1 MNRTKTLQLLQT
13 VVGVITLNINGEEK
27 VFTVFYG
34 GAMYPWIDNKMLVM
48 PEAKYNEMLKNFFKG
63 DGQEYIVPSST
74 QIAQD
79 RATVINNYRAG
90 LYLNPDAV
98 PNIANNVN
106 HINDYHEDND
116 LERPKDHLEDYTEKE
131 TEVPEENLINH
142 AENDFFDK
150 EQEPEK
156 DSTDSDAED
165 YQDKEEEAYLENNAQ
180 NNQNQEIQGELHLY
194 ENDVVTE
201 EQNEDESELKNTQ
214 ENDVVAENYDD
225 AETNI
230 GDVRDNETYIS
241 NKELENNTEA
251 TSSQE
256 EISGEHETL
265 PIDQIEEKISD
276 SEEVDEENTN
286 YEDNNEFL
294 KEAELKIS
302 ELNKENEIL
311 KEQIVEIK
319 AFYREIK
326 NENSE
331 NLTQK
336 IDALINES
344 QKPNRELIDIKNKI
358 AELNTIKNTPD
369 EKLSQ
374 LSNNLQDLIK
384 RNESVN
390 LDQIK
395 NLVDEQNSMMSKQN
409 NTIQELTKTVESQKT
424 IIDNFQAKMD
434 KTEKAEKRRVAKT
447 WIIMIFGIIAMVG
460 VMVCTQ
466 LFLPRAESAI
476 TLDPNTDA
484 EIHIVV
490 HNEDGTD
497 SFERIGSLI
506 IKNGKVQLS
515 D

>member
-13 VVGVITLNINGEEK
+13 VVGVITLNINGEER

-63 DGQEYIVPSST
+63 EGQEYIVPSST

-90 LYLNPDAV
+90 LYLNPDAA
-98 PNIANNVN
+98 PDIANNAN
-106 HINDYHEDND
+106 HINNHYESDD
-116 LERPKDHLEDYTEKE
+116 LERPENHLEDYTEKE
-131 TEVPEENLINH
+131 TGVSEDISINH
-142 AENDFFDK
+142 TENDFFDK
-150 EQEPEK
+150 KQEPEK
-156 DSTDSDAED
+156 VLTDSDVES
-165 YQDKEEEAYLENNAQ
+165 YQDKEETYLESNAQ
-180 NNQNQEIQGELHLY
+180 NNQNQEVQDESHLY
-194 ENDVVTE
+194 ENNIATE
-201 EQNEDESELKNTQ
+201 KKDEDEQKNIQ
-214 ENDVVAENYDD
+214 ENDVVAENYND

-230 GDVRDNETYIS
+230 EDVRDDEAYIS
-241 NKELENNTEA
+241 NKELEDNTET
-251 TSSQE
+251 TSFQE
-256 EISGEHETL
+256 EISGEHKTL
-265 PIDQIEEKISD
+265 PTDQIEEKFSD
-276 SEEVDEENTN
+276 GEEVNEKATN
-286 YEDNNEFL
+286 YEDNNEIL

-302 ELNKENEIL
+302 ELNKENKIL
-311 KEQIVEIK
+311 KEQIAEIK

-336 IDALINES
+336 IDVLINES
-344 QKPNRELIDIKNKI
+344 QKPNKELIDIKNKI
-358 AELNTIKNTPD
+358 AELNTIKSTPD

-384 RNESVN
+384 RNENVN

-395 NLVDEQNSMMSKQN
+395 NLVDEQNSMMSKQSD
-409 NTIQELTKTVESQKT
+409 TIQELTRTVESQKT

-434 KTEKAEKRRVAKT
+434 KTEKAEKGRMAKT